1 MNTEF
6 NKEKFIA
13 DIITAS
19 QMMLDAS
26 KLVTQYN
33 FAFGM
38 SILGDAKILLDMS
51 NVEQGIQGDCGCNDG
66 SCKPSIAEISE
77 EVKNNIDAI
86 AEELERELGDL

>member
-51 NVEQGIQGDCGCNDG
+51 NVEQGDCGCNDG

>member
-6 NKEKFIA
+6 NKENFIK
-13 DIITAS
+13 DMITAS
-19 QMMLDAS
+19 QLMLEAS
-26 KLVTQYN
+26 KLVTPYN

-51 NVEQGIQGDCGCNDG
+51 NVEQGMENACNTG
-66 SCKPSIAEISE
+66 SCKPTITEISE